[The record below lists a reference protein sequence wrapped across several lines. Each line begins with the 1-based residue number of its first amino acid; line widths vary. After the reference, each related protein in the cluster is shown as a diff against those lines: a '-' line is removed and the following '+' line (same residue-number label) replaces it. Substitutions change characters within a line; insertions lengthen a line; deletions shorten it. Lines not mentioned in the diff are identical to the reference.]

1 MTEAEVFRTLT
12 TIFCDV
18 FDLSTVTLTAETTAD
33 DIPGWDSVS
42 HVTLVV
48 ETERVFGLKFR
59 TTEIEDLKNVGDLV
73 RIIQNKIK

>member
-12 TIFCDV
+12 TIFHDV
-18 FDLSTVTLTAETTAD
+18 FDLPTVTLTAETTAD

-73 RIIQNKIK
+73 RIIQNKIN